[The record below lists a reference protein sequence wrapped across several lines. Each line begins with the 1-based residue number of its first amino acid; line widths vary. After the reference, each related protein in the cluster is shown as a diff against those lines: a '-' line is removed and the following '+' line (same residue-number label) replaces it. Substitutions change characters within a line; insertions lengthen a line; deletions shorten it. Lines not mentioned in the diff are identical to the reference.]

1 LKSFLRRAI
10 VHEDAEPGRERGSC
24 SPGVQATA
32 AVELDVSPVSVVS
45 TSQPTDEVSIT
56 QHLSETGKATRPKLL
71 KIAKKLNWRK
81 SPALSSM
88 RSSKLRQPLLEDD
101 PDEDETRGPL
111 YQDNG
116 DEGMKFDEYE
126 EEEEEMKTI
135 PRQDTINS
143 QGSSSKA
150 VPR

>member
-1 LKSFLRRAI
+1 LKYFLRRAI

-71 KIAKKLNWRK
+71 KITKKLNWRK

-150 VPR
+150 VPW

>member
-1 LKSFLRRAI
+1 
-10 VHEDAEPGRERGSC
+10 
-24 SPGVQATA
+24 
-32 AVELDVSPVSVVS
+32 
-45 TSQPTDEVSIT
+45 
-56 QHLSETGKATRPKLL
+56 
-71 KIAKKLNWRK
+71 
-81 SPALSSM
+81 
-88 RSSKLRQPLLEDD
+88 LEDD

>member
-45 TSQPTDEVSIT
+45 TSQPTDEVSIM

-88 RSSKLRQPLLEDD
+88 RSSISYDSRCW
-101 PDEDETRGPL
+101 
-111 YQDNG
+111 
-116 DEGMKFDEYE
+116 
-126 EEEEEMKTI
+126 KTI
-135 PRQDTINS
+135 LTRTKLEGLYIRIT
-143 QGSSSKA
+143 A
-150 VPR
+150 TRA